1 MSEALI
7 RAQIK
12 TILEAASGIGVVHDY
27 ERYARSLGDYF
38 ALMTKTGQ
46 TTVNGWIIHRER
58 TESHPATLG
67 INGQIE
73 RVHTYRIAGLYEM
86 DDANGSEKTFQGIL
100 DAIFEAFRANPTLSG
115 TALRHD
121 QLQIDEVTVC
131 LEDEYGGSL
140 YHVADCT
147 LNVTERV
154 NVTT

>member
-12 TILEAASGIGVVHDY
+12 TILETASGIGAVYDY

-58 TESHPATLG
+58 TVSAPITLG
-67 INGQIE
+67 IKGQIE
-73 RVHTYRIAGLYEM
+73 RIHTFRIAGLYEM
-86 DDANGSEKTFQGIL
+86 DDSAGSEKTFQGIL
-100 DAIFEAFRANPTLSG
+100 DAIFEAFRANPTLNA
-115 TALRHD
+115 TATRHD
-121 QLQIDEVTVC
+121 QIQIDDVTVC
-131 LEDEYGGSL
+131 IEDEYGGNL
-140 YHVADCT
+140 YHVAECT